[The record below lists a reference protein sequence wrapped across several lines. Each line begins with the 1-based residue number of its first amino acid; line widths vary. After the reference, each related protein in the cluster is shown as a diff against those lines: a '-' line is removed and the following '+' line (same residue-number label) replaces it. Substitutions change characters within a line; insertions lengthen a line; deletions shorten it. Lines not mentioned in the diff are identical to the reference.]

1 LCTSPKVDSGK
12 PDVPTVRSGFRE
24 ERLGSDISHRLKAS
38 GEDLK
43 VNVGGSC
50 GEGCSPPAKRMSV
63 GGVIVLGGRESR
75 LHGEGRQ
82 GIDVRRTHNR
92 RALGEV
98 HVLLVMSCFDER
110 KADDRASGKSL
121 IPGEPGA
128 VKVACPVRRGGEE
141 TQFGCAPC
149 PYLTNPHFW
158 RLSLSNDTLH
168 HIIWWN
174 VEILTRFATVLRVKM

>member
-1 LCTSPKVDSGK
+1 MPGLAEEAHGESTKWRKAYGKRNPNLKTLPDGVAAASHGFVDPEDDRDWSVLCTSPKVDSGK

-38 GEDLK
+38 GEYLN

-82 GIDVRRTHNR
+82 GIDVRRTNNR
-92 RALGEV
+92 RSLGEV
-98 HVLLVMSCFDER
+98 QVSLV
-110 KADDRASGKSL
+110 K
-121 IPGEPGA
+121 
-128 VKVACPVRRGGEE
+128 
-141 TQFGCAPC
+141 
-149 PYLTNPHFW
+149 
-158 RLSLSNDTLH
+158 
-168 HIIWWN
+168 
-174 VEILTRFATVLRVKM
+174 